1 MTQGV
6 PNPYGIDLQSLPNSQ
21 GVVDLDPGM
30 IEGSGRML
38 LAQSLVRRFTTPRGS
53 VIDAPND
60 CLDVR
65 SFLSAGFTQ
74 AQINGLSGTLK
85 AEAEKDERVV
95 NADVQ
100 ATYQPSTRALTITMA
115 IQSGYGPFSLT
126 LSLINGQVTVSVLQ
140 GS

>member
-6 PNPYGIDLQSLPNSQ
+6 PNPYGIDLQSLPNGQ
-21 GVVDLDPGM
+21 GVIDLDPGM
-30 IEGSGRML
+30 IEGSGRTL

-60 CLDVR
+60 CIDIR
-65 SFLSAGFTQ
+65 SFLSQGFTQ
-74 AQINGLSGTLK
+74 AQINELPGILK
-85 AEAEKDERVV
+85 KEAEKDERVV
-95 NADVQ
+95 DAQVQ
-100 ATYQPSTRALTITMA
+100 ATYLQSTKALTITMS

-126 LSLINGQVTVSVLQ
+126 LSVSSGQVTVSTLQ

>member
-21 GVVDLDPGM
+21 GVIDLDPGM
-30 IEGSGRML
+30 IEGSGRTL

-100 ATYQPSTRALTITMA
+100 ATYQPSTRALTITMS